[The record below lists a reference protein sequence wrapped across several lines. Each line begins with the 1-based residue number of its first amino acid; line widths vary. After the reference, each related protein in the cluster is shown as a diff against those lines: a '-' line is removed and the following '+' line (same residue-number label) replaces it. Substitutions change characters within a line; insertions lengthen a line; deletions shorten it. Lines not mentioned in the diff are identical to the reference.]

1 MVPSFWIQVGVL
13 AAAAFALGWWI
24 IAAVLRRA
32 AKARRRSARWSAF
45 VGACPT
51 CDPSPG
57 AATYALSA
65 PPGPAGTLSVER
77 DGLCVSLD
85 GYPGRTFWLAWA
97 SVYSLDPGQSGGA
110 MLRVAG
116 GVELHLSADACRA
129 VWEAKARVRTRPAQA
144 ASPAAAGPAAT
155 AS

>member
-1 MVPSFWIQVGVL
+1 MVSSFWMMVGVL
-13 AAAAFALGWWI
+13 AIAAFALGWWI

-45 VGACPT
+45 VDTCPSRDHT
-51 CDPSPG
+51 RD
-57 AATYALSA
+57 ATTYALAA
-65 PPGPAGTLSVER
+65 PPGPAGTLSVEP

-85 GYPGRTFWLAWA
+85 TYPGRTFWLAWA
-97 SVYSLDPGQSGGA
+97 SIYSLDPGQSGGA

-129 VWEAKARVRTRPAQA
+129 VWEAKARVR
-144 ASPAAAGPAAT
+144 ASPAQPAGAAMT